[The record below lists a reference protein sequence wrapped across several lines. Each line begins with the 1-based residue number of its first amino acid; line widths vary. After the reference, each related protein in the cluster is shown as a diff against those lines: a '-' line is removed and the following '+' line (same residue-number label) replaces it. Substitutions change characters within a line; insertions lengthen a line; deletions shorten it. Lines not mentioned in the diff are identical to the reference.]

1 MAGCFVSLYF
11 DPLMILRWIYIRA
24 LSKYLYL
31 KGFIVV
37 SSFGSSNRI
46 IFCCCAAIVVG
57 VSRVH
62 AIVDTVQLQLC
73 VFFHKR
79 NQFYRFLF
87 LSLSLCGRVLV
98 HLRHMYGLL
107 TVESFFLPSFSF
119 SISLS
124 HSCTCCC
131 TMHSNT
137 EYISCHSAVESDK
150 LASL

>member
-1 MAGCFVSLYF
+1 
-11 DPLMILRWIYIRA
+11 MILRWIYIRA

-73 VFFHKR
+73 VFFIKETNSIDFSFSLFMWPCAGPFETHVWTSHGGVI
-79 NQFYRFLF
+79 FSPFFLF
-87 LSLSLCGRVLV
+87 LDL
-98 HLRHMYGLL
+98 
-107 TVESFFLPSFSF
+107 
-119 SISLS
+119 SISLVYVLLY
-124 HSCTCCC
+124 
-131 TMHSNT
+131 N
-137 EYISCHSAVESDK
+137 A
-150 LASL
+150 L

>member
-1 MAGCFVSLYF
+1 MYF

-62 AIVDTVQLQLC
+62 AKMDTVQLQLWV
-73 VFFHKR
+73 VFFFIKETNSIDFSFSLYVAVCWSIWETCMDFALWSH
-79 NQFYRFLF
+79 FFSL
-87 LSLSLCGRVLV
+87 LSLSLSLYLTRVRAVVVCTLIQ
-98 HLRHMYGLL
+98 
-107 TVESFFLPSFSF
+107 
-119 SISLS
+119 SIFHAIPL
-124 HSCTCCC
+124 
-131 TMHSNT
+131 
-137 EYISCHSAVESDK
+137 
-150 LASL
+150 